1 MVKTKHIILVVGILV
16 GGMLA
21 ALIFWQSEEAKIRKQ
36 FEFIAE
42 KIEKRSGE
50 SPIMA
55 AAKANQMREVFA
67 ERCRIDAPA
76 YSAPRDI
83 LSDEL
88 PVIALRLRSEYSEI
102 TLMFQDFDIE
112 FPEQDTA
119 QVNVTAIM
127 QGISASGKPI
137 EDFHELK
144 CDLEMIEEV
153 WRLKEVEG
161 TVSPLLPARPKPWRR
176 PVKG

>member
-1 MVKTKHIILVVGILV
+1 MVKAKHIIVVAGILA
-16 GGMLA
+16 GGMLV

-42 KIEKRSGE
+42 KFEKTPGE

-55 AAKANQMREVFA
+55 AAKANQIREVSA
-67 ERCRIDAPA
+67 ERCRVDAPA

-88 PVIALRLRSEYSEI
+88 PGIFARIRSEYSAI
-102 TLMFQDFDIE
+102 SLTFHDFVIE

-119 QVNVTAIM
+119 KVNVTVIM
-127 QGISASGKPI
+127 EGELASGDPI
-137 EDFHELK
+137 EDFHELE
-144 CDLEMIEEV
+144 CILEKIDEV
-153 WRLKEVEG
+153 WRFKEVE
-161 TVSPLLPARPKPWRR
+161 VVEVLRK
-176 PVKG
+176 